1 MERLF
6 TLILMI
12 CITAGCTREVF
23 VIEEPET
30 RPEKPFISDFEFEI
44 LEITDKNVL
53 ITIDTDVKGIF
64 FDIAVNDSVVMY
76 DLNFY
81 GLCKIENLR
90 PQTTYKISAI
100 AHNKS
105 DSRLAKH
112 LEVLTRKPFVKA
124 YYPVIPDYDFYSLTS
139 TIFTSDGGVL
149 HAGVFKPNILR
160 SRPMKHF
167 VMKYNAD
174 YSIVW
179 KREFENETMNINYV
193 KELHDGSFLV
203 GWKSIVMKLSPS
215 GDVVWTLMG
224 PPGITIEEMTAAAES
239 ESGELFFTG
248 IVLGGQKYLY
258 LVMKTDRNGNLIW
271 HKTGG
276 TYFRTWSYGIH
287 ILPDGNLI
295 FHGIAAKNL
304 YIESMWMMKL
314 DSQGN
319 SLFEKMYPNNVFEG
333 GDLPPIFTVLPD
345 GNYLLST
352 SYYAD
357 VFNYGATFMPR
368 QVKTDTHGN
377 LISENFFFLDRTYPD
392 DNVLIRNIWPSDS
405 GYLML
410 FRDRRSIGIVE
421 TDSEF
426 NPLKIYRGYSFP
438 GFHQAQ
444 YLGSGLFRLLLGS
457 AVVVVDI
464 EGYLSPYPQ
473 Y

>member
-1 MERLF
+1 MQVT
-6 TLILMI
+6 TLKS
-12 CITAGCTREVF
+12 F
-23 VIEEPET
+23 VS
-30 RPEKPFISDFEFEI
+30 KFY
-44 LEITDKNVL
+44 
-53 ITIDTDVKGIF
+53 
-64 FDIAVNDSVVMY
+64 SVV
-76 DLNFY
+76 
-81 GLCKIENLR
+81 
-90 PQTTYKISAI
+90 
-100 AHNKS
+100 
-105 DSRLAKH
+105 
-112 LEVLTRKPFVKA
+112 
-124 YYPVIPDYDFYSLTS
+124 PDYDWYSITLS
-139 TIFTSDGGVL
+139 IFTSDDGIL
-149 HAGVFKPNILR
+149 QAGVFRPNILK

-174 YSIVW
+174 YSLVW
-179 KREFENETMNINYV
+179 RREFENETMNINYV
-193 KELHDGSFLV
+193 KELRDGSFLV
-203 GWKSIVMKLSPS
+203 GWKSMIMKLSAS
-215 GDVVWTLMG
+215 GDVEWTLTG
-224 PPGITIEEMTAAAES
+224 PPGIRIEEMTAAAES

-276 TYFRTWSYGIH
+276 FYFRTWSYGIH

-295 FHGIAAKNL
+295 FHGIAAHKM

-319 SLFEKMYPNNVFEG
+319 SLFEKLYPNNLFEG

-357 VFNYGATFMPR
+357 VFNSGSTFMPR
-368 QVKTDTHGN
+368 QIKTDTQGN
-377 LISENFFFLDRTYPD
+377 LLTENFFFLDRSYPD
-392 DNVLIRNIWPSDS
+392 DYVLIRNIWPSDS
-405 GYLML
+405 GYLMI
-410 FRDRRSIGIVE
+410 FRDWRSIGIVE